1 MTQFTIVVP
10 TLNESENIDLL
21 LTRLFALDI
30 SSEKLEV
37 IVVDDGST
45 DGTPD
50 KVRAW
55 EKRAQ
60 VHLIE
65 RKDTPDLTASILTGV
80 AAAHSDVIVVMDA
93 DLSHPP
99 DRLSAL
105 VTPVLNGS
113 VDVAVGS
120 RYVPGGSTENW
131 PLHRQLLSR
140 IGGWIARPICDVN
153 DATSGFFAFRRELAA
168 KISGN
173 AHGYKIL
180 LELLM
185 AHHGKLRVIEVP
197 ICFHDRTHGTSKL
210 SFFHQQ
216 AYIQRLITLA
226 GGTVTLNTAGRFAIV
241 GLLGVLIDA
250 VSFQWMISQNAGLA
264 LAHCVSFLVA
274 ATTNYI
280 LNSKW
285 SFRAHHAG

>member
-93 DLSHPP
+93 DLS
-99 DRLSAL
+99 
-105 VTPVLNGS
+105 
-113 VDVAVGS
+113 
-120 RYVPGGSTENW
+120 
-131 PLHRQLLSR
+131 
-140 IGGWIARPICDVN
+140 
-153 DATSGFFAFRRELAA
+153 RR
-168 KISGN
+168 
-173 AHGYKIL
+173 
-180 LELLM
+180 
-185 AHHGKLRVIEVP
+185 R
-197 ICFHDRTHGTSKL
+197 
-210 SFFHQQ
+210 
-216 AYIQRLITLA
+216 
-226 GGTVTLNTAGRFAIV
+226 
-241 GLLGVLIDA
+241 
-250 VSFQWMISQNAGLA
+250 
-264 LAHCVSFLVA
+264 
-274 ATTNYI
+274 
-280 LNSKW
+280 
-285 SFRAHHAG
+285 